1 MRSYEFTERAARDL
15 ESTEEWYSKQG
26 EGLGREFVDAVV
38 QAIDIARGRPF
49 SCPEIERGVRGIR
62 CTRFPYRVHFE
73 VLPDRIDVLAVYHTA
88 RDPHR
93 WNDPDR
99 E

>member
-1 MRSYEFTERAARDL
+1 MRTYELNERAARDL
-15 ESTEEWYSKQG
+15 ETTAEQYNGQR
-26 EGLGREFVDAVV
+26 EGLGREFIDSVV
-38 QAIDIARGRPF
+38 RAIHVACNRPS

-73 VLPDRIDVLAVYHTA
+73 VLPDRVDILAIYHTS
-88 RDPHR
+88 RDPDR
-93 WNDPDR
+93 WDDPDR